1 MFFTGFCYKDLIE
14 GIGGVLV
21 LRIHQL
27 KLPLD
32 AQPDEETLRR
42 FCARQLRISEKQ
54 LRTVR
59 LQKRSVDA
67 RDKGDVHFSLTVDA
81 TVSDPKTEAAIAARF
96 RPNQVTIIASHKP
109 AESVMELKL
118 PPWSRSAHPVV
129 VGAGPAGLFCA
140 LTLARRGASPLLMER
155 GQPVEQRVQDVER
168 LEQQG
173 VLNEESNVLF
183 GEGGAGAFSDG
194 KLTCGL
200 NSPHIQTVLQTL
212 YQCGAPESILTAQ
225 KPHVGTD
232 VLRQVLV
239 CARQKLIELGGEV
252 RFGCKV
258 TGLSLRDGKVSGV
271 KYVSSH
277 ENEAEEGFFETD
289 TVFLA
294 IGHSARDTCRWL
306 YALGLPMEQKPFAI
320 GARIEHPQSLID
332 RGQYGPAAGHPALPP
347 AEYKLNVPT
356 PDKRGVYTFCMC
368 PGGRVIAAVSEPEG
382 VNVNG
387 MSLHAR
393 DGENANAALLVG
405 VRPEDFGSEHPLAGI
420 EFQRRIEQAAFRA
433 AGGFRAVSQKV
444 GDLLQGRETKVLG
457 VVRPTYLPGVV
468 PGDLRCCLPDFVLRN
483 YRLALPQLGRRLH
496 GFDWAEALLT
506 GPETRSSSPLRMLRN
521 ERRESPIGGV
531 YPLGEGAGYAG
542 GIVSAAVDGLCAGMS
557 CDTQQS

>member
-1 MFFTGFCYKDLIE
+1 MFFTGFCYKDLTE
-14 GIGGVLV
+14 GFGGVLV

-42 FCARQLRISEKQ
+42 LCAHQLRISEKQ

-81 TVSDPKTEAAIAARF
+81 TASDPKTEAAIAARF
-96 RPNQVTIIASHKP
+96 RPNQVTIIASPKP

-118 PPWSRSAHPVV
+118 PPWSRSARPVV

-140 LTLARRGASPLLMER
+140 LTLARRGARPLLMER

-368 PGGRVIAAVSEPEG
+368 PGGRVIAAVSEPDG

-433 AGGFRAVSQKV
+433 AGGFRAISQKV

-457 VVRPTYLPGVV
+457 AVRPTYLPGVV
-468 PGDLRCCLPDFVLRN
+468 LGDLRCCLPDFILDN

-521 ERRESPIGGV
+521 ERRESPIGGI

>member
-1 MFFTGFCYKDLIE
+1 M
-14 GIGGVLV
+14 LV

-27 KLPLD
+27 KLPLE

-42 FCARQLRISEKQ
+42 LCARQLRISEKQ

-81 TVSDPKTEAAIAARF
+81 TVADPKTEAAIAARF
-96 RPNQVTIIASHKP
+96 RPNQVTIVASPKP

-118 PPWSRSAHPVV
+118 PPWSRSTRPVV

-140 LTLARRGASPLLMER
+140 LTLARRGARPLLMER

-168 LEQQG
+168 LEQHSL
-173 VLNEESNVLF
+173 LNEESNVLF

-239 CARQKLIELGGEV
+239 CARQKLIDLGGEV

-271 KYVSSH
+271 KYVSSR
-277 ENEAEEGFFETD
+277 ENKAEEGFFETD

-368 PGGRVIAAVSEPEG
+368 PGGRVIAAVSEPDG

-444 GDLLQGRETKVLG
+444 GDLLQGRETKELG
-457 VVRPTYLPGVV
+457 AVRPTYLPGVM
-468 PGDLRCCLPDFVLRN
+468 PGDLHCCLPDFVLDN
-483 YRLALPQLGRRLH
+483 YRLALSQLGRRLH

-521 ERRESPIGGV
+521 ERRESPICGI

>member
-1 MFFTGFCYKDLIE
+1 MFFTGFCYKDLTE
-14 GIGGVLV
+14 GFGGVLV

-27 KLPLD
+27 KLPLE

-42 FCARQLRISEKQ
+42 LCARQLRISEKQ

-81 TVSDPKTEAAIAARF
+81 TASDPKTEAAIAARF
-96 RPNQVTIIASHKP
+96 RPNQVTIIASPKP

-118 PPWSRSAHPVV
+118 PPWSRSARPVV

-140 LTLARRGASPLLMER
+140 LTLARRGARPLLMER

-168 LEQQG
+168 LEQHG
-173 VLNEESNVLF
+173 LLNEESNVLF

-277 ENEAEEGFFETD
+277 ENEAEESFFETD

-306 YALGLPMEQKPFAI
+306 YELGLPMEQKPFAI

-368 PGGRVIAAVSEPEG
+368 PGGRVIAAVSEPDG

-405 VRPEDFGSEHPLAGI
+405 VRPEDFGSVHPLAGI
-420 EFQRRIEQAAFRA
+420 EFQRWIEQAAFRA

-444 GDLLQGRETKVLG
+444 GDLLQGRETKELG
-457 VVRPTYLPGVV
+457 AVRPTYLPGVV
-468 PGDLRCCLPDFVLRN
+468 PGDLRCCLPDFVLDN

>member
-1 MFFTGFCYKDLIE
+1 MFFTGFCYKDLTE

-27 KLPLD
+27 KLPLE

-42 FCARQLRISEKQ
+42 LCARQLRISEKQ

-81 TVSDPKTEAAIAARF
+81 TVADPKTEAAIAARF
-96 RPNQVTIIASHKP
+96 RPNQVTIVASPKP

-118 PPWSRSAHPVV
+118 PPWSRSARPVV

-140 LTLARRGASPLLMER
+140 LTLARRGARPLLMER

-168 LEQQG
+168 LEQHSL
-173 VLNEESNVLF
+173 LNEESNVLF

-239 CARQKLIELGGEV
+239 CARQKLIDLGGEV

-271 KYVSSH
+271 KYVSSR
-277 ENEAEEGFFETD
+277 ENKAEEGFFETD

-368 PGGRVIAAVSEPEG
+368 PGGRVIAAVSEPDG

-405 VRPEDFGSEHPLAGI
+405 VRPEDFGSVHPLAGI
-420 EFQRRIEQAAFRA
+420 EFQRWIEQAAFRA

-444 GDLLQGRETKVLG
+444 GDLLQGRETKELG
-457 VVRPTYLPGVV
+457 AVRPTYLPGVV
-468 PGDLRCCLPDFVLRN
+468 PGDLRCCLPDFVLDN

>member
-1 MFFTGFCYKDLIE
+1 MF
-14 GIGGVLV
+14 V

-27 KLPLD
+27 KLPLE

-42 FCARQLRISEKQ
+42 LCARQLRISEKQ
-54 LRTVR
+54 LCTVR

-81 TVSDPKTEAAIAARF
+81 TASDPKTEAAIAARF
-96 RPNQVTIIASHKP
+96 RPNQITIIASPKP

-118 PPWSRSAHPVV
+118 PPWRRSVRPVV

-140 LTLARRGASPLLMER
+140 LTLARRGARPLLMER

-173 VLNEESNVLF
+173 LLNEESNVLF

-271 KYVSSH
+271 KYVSFR
-277 ENEAEEGFFETD
+277 ENKAEEGFFETG

-368 PGGRVIAAVSEPEG
+368 PGGRVIAAVSEPDG

-433 AGGFRAVSQKV
+433 AGGFRAISQKV

-457 VVRPTYLPGVV
+457 AVRPTYLPGVV
-468 PGDLRCCLPDFVLRN
+468 LGDLRCCLPDFILDN

>member
-1 MFFTGFCYKDLIE
+1 M
-14 GIGGVLV
+14 

-42 FCARQLRISEKQ
+42 LCARRLRIAEKQ
-54 LRTVR
+54 LRSVR

-81 TVSDPKTEAAIAARF
+81 ALSDLKTEAAVAVKF
-96 RPNQVTIIASHKP
+96 RPNQVTVVSSSKP
-109 AESVMELKL
+109 AESVLKLKL
-118 PPWSRSAHPVV
+118 PPWSRSTRPVV

-140 LTLARRGASPLLMER
+140 LTLARRGARPILMER
-155 GQPVEQRVQDVER
+155 GQPVERRVRDVEM
-168 LEQQG
+168 LEQQSL
-173 VLNEESNVLF
+173 LNEESNVLF

-212 YQCGAPESILTAQ
+212 YECGAPESILTAQ

-239 CARQKLIELGGEV
+239 CARRKLIELGGEV

-258 TGLSLRDGKVSGV
+258 TGLSLRDGRVCGV
-271 KYVSSH
+271 HYR
-277 ENEAEEGFFETD
+277 EAAPNAEEGFWETD
-289 TVFLA
+289 AVFLA
-294 IGHSARDTCRWL
+294 ICHSARDTCRWL
-306 YALGLPMEQKPFAI
+306 YELGLPMEPKPFAI

-356 PDKRGVYTFCMC
+356 PDRRGVYTFCMC
-368 PGGRVIAAVSEPEG
+368 PGGQVIAAVSERDG

-387 MSLHAR
+387 MSFHAR
-393 DGENANAALLVG
+393 NGENANAALLVG

-433 AGGFRAVSQKV
+433 TGSFRAPCQKA
-444 GDLLQGRETKVLG
+444 GDLLRGRETKALG
-457 VVRPTYLPGVV
+457 AVRPTYLPGVE
-468 PGDLRCCLPDFVLRN
+468 PGDLRCCLPDFVLNN
-483 YRLALPQLGRRLH
+483 YRLALPQLGRRLR
-496 GFDWAEALLT
+496 GFDWEEALLT
-506 GPETRSSSPLRMLRN
+506 GPETRSSSPLRILRN
-521 ERRESPIGGV
+521 ERRESPIGGI

-542 GIVSAAVDGLCAGMS
+542 GIVSAAVDGLCAGMT
-557 CDTQQS
+557 CDAQE

>member
-1 MFFTGFCYKDLIE
+1 M
-14 GIGGVLV
+14 LV

-42 FCARQLRISEKQ
+42 LCARQLRISEKQ

-118 PPWSRSAHPVV
+118 PPWSRSARPVV

-140 LTLARRGASPLLMER
+140 LTLGRRGARPLLMER
-155 GQPVEQRVQDVER
+155 GQPVERRVQDVER

-277 ENEAEEGFFETD
+277 ESEAEEGFFETD

-332 RGQYGPAAGHPALPP
+332 RGQYGQAAGHPALPP

-368 PGGRVIAAVSEPEG
+368 PGGRVIAAVSEPDG

-387 MSLHAR
+387 MSFHAR

-405 VRPEDFGSEHPLAGI
+405 VRPEDFGSVHPLAGI
-420 EFQRRIEQAAFRA
+420 EFQRWIEQAAFRA

-444 GDLLQGRETKVLG
+444 GDLLQGRETKEPG

>member
-1 MFFTGFCYKDLIE
+1 M
-14 GIGGVLV
+14 LV

-27 KLPLD
+27 KLPLE

-42 FCARQLRISEKQ
+42 LCARQLRISEKQ
-54 LRTVR
+54 LCTVR

-81 TVSDPKTEAAIAARF
+81 TASDPKTEAAIAARF

-118 PPWSRSAHPVV
+118 PPWSRSVRPVV

-140 LTLARRGASPLLMER
+140 LTLARRGARPLLMER

-173 VLNEESNVLF
+173 LLNEESNVLF

-271 KYVSSH
+271 KYVSSR
-277 ENEAEEGFFETD
+277 ENKAEEGFFETD

-368 PGGRVIAAVSEPEG
+368 PGGRVIAAVSEPDG

-393 DGENANAALLVG
+393 NGENANAALLVG

-444 GDLLQGRETKVLG
+444 GDLLQGRETKELG
-457 VVRPTYLPGVV
+457 AVRPTYLPGVM
-468 PGDLRCCLPDFVLRN
+468 PGDLHCCLPDFVLDN

-521 ERRESPIGGV
+521 ERRESPICGI

>member
-1 MFFTGFCYKDLIE
+1 M
-14 GIGGVLV
+14 LV

-96 RPNQVTIIASHKP
+96 RPNQVTIIASPKP

-118 PPWSRSAHPVV
+118 PPWRRSVRPVV

-140 LTLARRGASPLLMER
+140 LTLARRGARPLLMER

-173 VLNEESNVLF
+173 LLNEESNVLF

-271 KYVSSH
+271 KYVSFR
-277 ENEAEEGFFETD
+277 ENKAEEGFFETG

-332 RGQYGPAAGHPALPP
+332 REQYGPAAGHPALPP

-368 PGGRVIAAVSEPEG
+368 PGGRVIAAVSEPDG

-444 GDLLQGRETKVLG
+444 GDLLQGRETKELG
-457 VVRPTYLPGVV
+457 AVRPTYLPGVM
-468 PGDLRCCLPDFVLRN
+468 PGDLHCCLPDFVLDN

-496 GFDWAEALLT
+496 GFDWVEALLT

-521 ERRESPIGGV
+521 ERRESPIGGI

>member
-1 MFFTGFCYKDLIE
+1 M
-14 GIGGVLV
+14 LV

-42 FCARQLRISEKQ
+42 LCARQLRISEKQ

-81 TVSDPKTEAAIAARF
+81 TASDPKTEAAIAARF
-96 RPNQVTIIASHKP
+96 RPNQVTIIASPKP

-118 PPWSRSAHPVV
+118 PPWRRSARPVV

-140 LTLARRGASPLLMER
+140 LTLARRGARPLLMER
-155 GQPVEQRVQDVER
+155 GQPVELRVQDVER

-173 VLNEESNVLF
+173 LLNEESNVLF

-368 PGGRVIAAVSEPEG
+368 PGGRVIAAVSEPDG

-405 VRPEDFGSEHPLAGI
+405 VRPEDFGSVHPLAGI
-420 EFQRRIEQAAFRA
+420 EFQRWIEQAAFRA

-444 GDLLQGRETKVLG
+444 GDLLQGRETKELG
-457 VVRPTYLPGVV
+457 AVRPTYLPGVV
-468 PGDLRCCLPDFVLRN
+468 PGDLRCCLPDFVLDN

-531 YPLGEGAGYAG
+531 HPLGEGAGYAG